1 MKSSGDAGWLPDVNI
16 WIALT
21 SDRHEHHT
29 IAREW
34 FDSVS
39 DRVLF
44 CRVTQMSFLR
54 LLTNPKVMGDEL
66 LTPSYALHIYREFLD
81 DERVEFAAEA
91 QGVERTWTDLMTSS
105 AVTGNAWTDA
115 YLAAF
120 ALESQTQLVSL
131 DQGMR
136 RWPALCLILQT
147 S

>member
-1 MKSSGDAGWLPDVNI
+1 MKSSGDAGWLLDVNI

-29 IAREW
+29 LARDW

-39 DRVLF
+39 RRVWF

-54 LLTNPKVMGDEL
+54 LLTNPKVMGDEV
-66 LTPSYALHIYREFLD
+66 LTPRHALQIYREFRD
-81 DERVEFAAEA
+81 DERVQAEPA
-91 QGVERTWTDLMTSS
+91 RLERTWTDLMMTTSAAS
-105 AVTGNAWTDA
+105 GSAWTDA

-120 ALESQTQLVSL
+120 ALESQAQLVSL
-131 DQGMR
+131 DQGMP
-136 RWPALCLILQT
+136 RWPAPHLILEH